1 MSQIPEQILKSANL
15 QMMMPMN
22 PSMNMIN
29 SVGIPQQIPNPQNIP
44 QNPNMAMGV
53 PVQDQKS
60 QPNQD
65 TSN

>member
-1 MSQIPEQILKSANL
+1 MSQIPEPILKSANL

-22 PSMNMIN
+22 PSMNMLN
-29 SVGIPQQIPNPQNIP
+29 PVGIPQQIQNPQNIP

-53 PVQDQKS
+53 AVPDQKS